1 MPSILVA
8 GDVEV
13 AMIFWAKSCPRITA
27 IVGGQIGF
35 ELPNNTP
42 PLPYLS
48 LDKIS
53 ETTVGS
59 AALILTTR
67 IQFSCWA
74 KTSDKAAASAL
85 ALAVTTEAH
94 NMEEWKVDLSAVA
107 WNPRPAFPPS
117 GLVTLHGAVVD
128 QVLWDPDNTKTARYT
143 VDVIVTS
150 TTAS

>member
-8 GDVEV
+8 GDVEL
-13 AMIFWAKSCPRITA
+13 AMYLWAKTNARILA
-27 IVGGQIGF
+27 ALGQGGQIGF

-42 PLPYLS
+42 PLPFLS

-53 ETTVGS
+53 ETTLGS
-59 AALILTTR
+59 DGLILTTR

-74 KTSDKAAASAL
+74 KTSDKASASAL

-94 NMEEWKVDLSAVA
+94 NLSSTLI
-107 WNPRPAFPPS
+107 PTPQ
-117 GLVTLHGAVVD
+117 GLTTLHGASVD
-128 QVLWDPDNTKTARYT
+128 QTVWVPDNTKTARYT